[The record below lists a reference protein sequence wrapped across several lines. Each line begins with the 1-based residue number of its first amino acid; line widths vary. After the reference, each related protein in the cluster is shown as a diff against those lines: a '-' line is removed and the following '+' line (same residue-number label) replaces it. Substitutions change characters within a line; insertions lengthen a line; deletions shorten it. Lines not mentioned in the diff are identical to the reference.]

1 MKVLKYCLNVRLGLG
16 QFVECPSSLRFL
28 FEISY
33 YFKIVYYRPP
43 LSLFQVDFN
52 DCTFSAELNA
62 IFSPLKWK
70 KLFEDNIYYQ

>member
-28 FEISY
+28 FEIS

-62 IFSPLKWK
+62 IFSP
-70 KLFEDNIYYQ
+70 FEVEKVI